1 MSKLSTPAE
10 IRIADKISSDN
21 FPLGK
26 FYKISSL
33 LIRRQSRRHE
43 RIRLDNLCKTD
54 IDQGFDR
61 KNFPH
66 ITQFGKRIYN

>member
-21 FPLGK
+21 FPFGK
-26 FYKISSL
+26 FVKIAEL
-33 LIRRQSRRHE
+33 LIRRQARRHE
-43 RIRLDNLCKTD
+43 RIRLNILCKTD
-54 IDQGFDR
+54 IDQGFNR

-66 ITQFGKRIYN
+66 ITQFGN

>member
-10 IRIADKISSDN
+10 IRIADKISPDN
-21 FPLGK
+21 FP
-26 FYKISSL
+26 FRRFVKISTQL
-33 LIRRQSRRHE
+33 VRRQARRHE
-43 RIRLDNLCKTD
+43 RIRLNTLCKTD

-66 ITQFGKRIYN
+66 ITYFGN